1 MYGDLFPSN
10 KIKRCNNLIQQYNNF
25 TYKEFNGKTVIIYI
39 YITSISISIS
49 IGRTA
54 FLKALPDAKDISEK
68 RNEAGDSVFHVIA
81 KFRPPPEER
90 TFIKIVKPFIEKG
103 YRYIA

>member
-25 TYKEFNGKTVIIYI
+25 TYKEFNGKTVI
-39 YITSISISIS
+39 ISISIS